1 MTRGMWK
8 CAGRADD
15 GESYCFYE
23 LREIAGFGAIAMSFS
38 IIPVTEFWGAK

>member
-1 MTRGMWK
+1 MIRGMWK

-23 LREIAGFGAIAMSFS
+23 LREVSGLGPIPFEYR
-38 IIPVTEFWGAK
+38 IISVTDFWGAK